1 MLIEQQLDRS
11 SGYVMLLQF
20 TGTGEAPERIRSWY
34 GI

>member
-1 MLIEQQLDRS
+1 MLIEQLDRS